1 MAKGKVSSKK
11 ISEETLS
18 NDDAQKLV
26 DSKEA
31 VIPQEA
37 IINQDLEKNDYQN
50 HPKFSKFKNV
60 GGQ

>member
-11 ISEETLS
+11 ISEESLS
-18 NDDAQKLV
+18 NNEAQKLV

-37 IINQDLEKNDYQN
+37 IIDQDPEKNDYQN
-50 HPKFSKFKNV
+50 HPKFSKFKKA

>member
-1 MAKGKVSSKK
+1 MAKAKVSSKK

-18 NDDAQKLV
+18 NDEAQKLV

-50 HPKFSKFKNV
+50 HPKFSKFNHA

>member
-1 MAKGKVSSKK
+1 MAKGKFNSKK

-18 NDDAQKLV
+18 NDEAQKLV

-50 HPKFSKFKNV
+50 HPKFSKFNQV